1 MRLSVLCEMSKT
13 QQEEWFKDIF
23 THINLHNTMSLQEFR
38 KKFTDL
44 LLDKSYYNQLKF
56 FVPRSI
62 KKCKIAYI
70 LTIIAQR
77 PIHVNTILNEKNVKL
92 QQKITRLKKM
102 KTSNN
107 KKIMDLLKISM
118 QHGRFKPST
127 TKISKTIQAGQELK
141 KTDLITQY
149 FLYCNQNNLL
159 LHQNNKRFSS
169 INQTLKEAGVFS

>member
-1 MRLSVLCEMSKT
+1 MLCGMSKT
-13 QQEEWFKDIF
+13 QQEEWFKYVF
-23 THINLHNTMSLQEFR
+23 THINLHETMSLQEF
-38 KKFTDL
+38 KTKFTD

-77 PIHVNTILNEKNVKL
+77 PIHVNIILNEKYVNTF
-92 QQKITRLKKM
+92 QQKVKRLKKM

-107 KKIMDLLKISM
+107 KRIMVLLKTSM
-118 QHGRFKPST
+118 QDGRFKPST
-127 TKISKTIQAGQELK
+127 SKISKTIQAGQELK
-141 KTDLITQY
+141 KTDLINQY

-159 LHQNNKRFSS
+159 LHQNNERFCS
-169 INQTLKEAGVFS
+169 INKTLKKAGIFS